1 MDIAWALHKES
12 LINRARLALGDDA
25 RVRAWIAEQNGLFE
39 KAIDAVNGFDAR
51 KWDAEDLED
60 IDCFIHDKGMALRNA
75 ADADRVKKARSSSE
89 ILEYVNITRACIWA
103 IEHQLHVGLIA
114 LADLSISEEDRR
126 IELLRRS
133 IRRATFDMIDTAVQS
148 IRQDMEENS

>member
-25 RVRAWIAEQNGLFE
+25 RVRAWIAEQNSLFE
-39 KAIDAVNGFDAR
+39 KTIDITRGFDAR

-75 ADADRVKKARSSSE
+75 ADADRMKKARSSSE

-103 IEHQLHVGLIA
+103 IERQLHVGLIA
-114 LADLSISEEDRR
+114 LADLSISQEDCR
-126 IELLRRS
+126 IELLRRF